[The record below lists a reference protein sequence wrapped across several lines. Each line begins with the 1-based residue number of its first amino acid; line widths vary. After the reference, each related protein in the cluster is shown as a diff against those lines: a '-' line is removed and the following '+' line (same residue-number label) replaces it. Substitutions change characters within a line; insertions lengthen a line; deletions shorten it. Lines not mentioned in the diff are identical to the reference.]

1 MHSRTTQKRW
11 IRSIA
16 LAAMAV
22 LAVGCARRDAL
33 SVPEGY
39 VKPTIAVMKFENNAP
54 FPLKWNLGDGMRDIL
69 VDRLCATK
77 CYHVL
82 ERGEMDAL
90 IAEMR
95 LQNSGA
101 TRRQGRAKVGRW
113 KNVQYLIKGT
123 VTDFGHV
130 SSHDGG
136 LGLGGNFGLFGKGS
150 CAVMGMTLYVVDVES
165 GEIVA
170 SERLEETVRAK
181 DVSVKAAYK
190 DVALGGGTF
199 YRTPLGRAT
208 AEVIDKAVRR
218 ITREV
223 VARPWRPRVAM
234 VRKGRQ
240 ILLNGGTN
248 RKVSVGDEFVV
259 KEWGDAILDPT
270 TGDLLGYT
278 SGDVIG
284 RVRVIGVKEKYA
296 IAEVIQGEP
305 ARLTVGQSCELA
317 AGDSANNSDGAG

>member
-1 MHSRTTQKRW
+1 MFSRTKTMRW
-11 IRSIA
+11 MLPAA
-16 LAAMAV
+16 LAAV
-22 LAVGCARRDAL
+22 LVASVGCARRDAL

-69 VDRLCATK
+69 VDRLVSTN

-82 ERGEMDAL
+82 ERGEMESL

-101 TRRQGRAKVGRW
+101 TRREGRAKVGRW

-136 LGLGGNFGLFGKGS
+136 LGLGSSFGLFESGS

-165 GEIVA
+165 GQIVA
-170 SERLEETVRAK
+170 SERIEETVRAK

-190 DVALGGGTF
+190 DVALGGSTF

-218 ITREV
+218 VTRTI

-234 VRKGRQ
+234 VRKGGT
-240 ILLNGGTN
+240 ILLNGGSN
-248 RKVSVGDEFVV
+248 RRVSVGDVFVV
-259 KEWGDAILDPT
+259 KEYGEAIIDPT

-278 SGDVIG
+278 PGDVVV
-284 RVRVIGVKEKYA
+284 RVRVTRVKDKYS
-296 IAEVIQGEP
+296 IAKVVSGEP
-305 ARLTVGQSCELA
+305 ARLEVGQSCEIA
-317 AGDSANNSDGAG
+317 AGDGNPAEGSS

>member
-1 MHSRTTQKRW
+1 MLPA
-11 IRSIA
+11 A
-16 LAAMAV
+16 LAAV
-22 LAVGCARRDAL
+22 LVASVGCARRDAL

-69 VDRLCATK
+69 VDRLVDTD

-82 ERGEMDAL
+82 ERGEMDSL
-90 IAEMR
+90 LAEMR

-101 TRRQGRAKVGRW
+101 TRQEGRAEVGRW

-136 LGLGGNFGLFGKGS
+136 LGLGSSFGLFGSGS
-150 CAVMGMTLYVVDVES
+150 CAVMSMTLYVVDVES

-170 SERLEETVRAK
+170 SERIEETVKAK

-190 DVALGGGTF
+190 DVALGGSTF

-208 AEVIDKAVRR
+208 ADVIDTAVKR
-218 ITREV
+218 ITRSI
-223 VARPWRPRVAM
+223 VARPWKPRVALI
-234 VRKGRQ
+234 RKGGT
-240 ILLNGGTN
+240 ILLNGGRN
-248 RKVSVGDEFVV
+248 RRVSEGDEFVV
-259 KEWGDAILDPT
+259 KEYGEAIIDPT

-278 SGDVIG
+278 QGDTVG
-284 RVRVIGVKEKYA
+284 RVRVTDVKQKYA
-296 IAEVIQGEP
+296 VAEVIRGEP
-305 ARLTVGQSCELA
+305 TKLAVGQQCELA
-317 AGDSANNSDGAG
+317 VDVSSSS